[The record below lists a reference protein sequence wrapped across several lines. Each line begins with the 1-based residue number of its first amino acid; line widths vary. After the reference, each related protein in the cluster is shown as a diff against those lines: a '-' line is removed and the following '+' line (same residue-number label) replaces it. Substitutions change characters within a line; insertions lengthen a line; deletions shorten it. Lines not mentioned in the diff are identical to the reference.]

1 MSIQCNNIEETIKNT
16 KKLYENKELQK
27 EMIKAQEKEIKR
39 DTCDKIIEKILSYLE
54 GEIWKKQ

>member
-54 GEIWKKQ
+54 GEI